1 MSHQTTHG
9 YFSQVSNPLS
19 GVLIAD
25 SNLTRTHAAKFDDAW
40 EEEAIGLSP
49 LRHWSDV
56 AFLQYLSSFPEPP
69 VRPIPLNYVFRVQIQ
84 NAETSLVLN
93 NIISKHG
100 TFTFEFWPGITF
112 GMDTEE
118 GKAILGT
125 PNGCGVA
132 WMLIQHKKAFGEKN
146 IEKVTLFH
154 AAKKDD
160 LFRWPTLLFW
170 IV

>member
-1 MSHQTTHG
+1 M
-9 YFSQVSNPLS
+9 
-19 GVLIAD
+19 
-25 SNLTRTHAAKFDDAW
+25 
-40 EEEAIGLSP
+40 
-49 LRHWSDV
+49 
-56 AFLQYLSSFPEPP
+56 
-69 VRPIPLNYVFRVQIQ
+69 PLNYVFRVQIQ
-84 NAETSLVLN
+84 NAATSLVLN
-93 NIISKHG
+93 NIISKHT
-100 TFTFEFWPGITF
+100 TFTYEMWPGITF

-132 WMLIQHKKAFGEKN
+132 WMLIQHSKAFGKKN

>member
-1 MSHQTTHG
+1 M
-9 YFSQVSNPLS
+9 
-19 GVLIAD
+19 IAD
-25 SNLTRTHAAKFDDAW
+25 SNLSPAYAAKYDDKG
-40 EEEAIGLSP
+40 EEEATELPS

-69 VRPIPLNYVFRVQIQ
+69 VRPIPLNYVFRVQMQ
-84 NAETSLVLN
+84 NAATSLILN
-93 NIISKHG
+93 KIISKHV
-100 TFTFEFWPGITF
+100 TFKYETWPDITF

-125 PNGCGVA
+125 PNGAGIA
-132 WMLIQHKKAFGEKN
+132 WVLVQHRKSFGEKR

-154 AAKKDD
+154 AAKKHD
-160 LFRWPTLLFW
+160 LFRWPSLLLW

>member
-1 MSHQTTHG
+1 
-9 YFSQVSNPLS
+9 
-19 GVLIAD
+19 LIAD
-25 SNLTRTHAAKFDDAW
+25 SNLSPVHAAKFDDEG
-40 EEEAIGLSP
+40 EEGATDLPS
-49 LRHWSDV
+49 LRRWSDV

-69 VRPIPLNYVFRVQIQ
+69 IRPIPLNYVFRVQIQ

-93 NIISKHG
+93 KIISNHV
-100 TFTFEFWPGITF
+100 TFTYEMWPGITF

-132 WMLIQHKKAFGEKN
+132 WMLNQHSKALGEKN

>member
-125 PNGCGVA
+125 PNGAGVA
-132 WMLIQHKKAFGEKN
+132 WMLVQHRKALGEKR